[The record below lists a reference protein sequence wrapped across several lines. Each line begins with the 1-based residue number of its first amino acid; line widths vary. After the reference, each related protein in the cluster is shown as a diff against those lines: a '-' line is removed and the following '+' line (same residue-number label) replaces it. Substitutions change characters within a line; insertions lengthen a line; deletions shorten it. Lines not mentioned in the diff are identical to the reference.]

1 MSEPIFTSPSDSG
14 AAWDELYDT
23 SDGQPAL
30 PPSPESPRRRRVRRR
45 LLVAFGVVL
54 IGIGGAA
61 IAGIQVVRSV
71 SGLLAAIADG
81 DTGALQRRVN
91 WMDFQH
97 NLRGQLNQMARHVE
111 ATTPGAADSSR
122 AYLQRL
128 IDVTVAAQARPDLL
142 ARTIRGR
149 VFSGNR
155 FAGRSGQ
162 SSMLNEIG
170 PVHLPGWA
178 MVQLDFPGGLGV
190 FPAGVSLCLR
200 LDGSTVFDLRLS
212 GLAWPEF
219 TPRC

>member
-14 AAWDELYDT
+14 AAWDELYGA
-23 SDGQPAL
+23 SDGLPTL

-45 LLVAFGVVL
+45 LLVAFAMAL
-54 IGIGGAA
+54 IISGSAA
-61 IAGIQVVRSV
+61 IAGIQVMRSA
-71 SGLLAAIADG
+71 SALLTAIADG
-81 DTGALQRRVN
+81 DARSLQGRVN
-91 WMDFQH
+91 WLDLQH
-97 NLRGQLNQMARHVE
+97 TLRGQLNQMAQHAE
-111 ATTPGAADSSR
+111 ATAPAAAAASH
-122 AYLQRL
+122 AYLQGL
-128 IDVTVAAQARPDLL
+128 INVTVAAQARPDLL

-155 FAGRSGQ
+155 FAAGSRQ
-162 SSMLNEIG
+162 PSMLDEIG
-170 PVHLPGWA
+170 PAHLPGGA
-178 MVQLDFPGGLGV
+178 MVQLDFPGGVGV